1 MKMARPMTTRPMT
14 VMSRSM
20 MVTTRRRES
29 RSRRPQYWAV
39 MTAVPLPTPMQ
50 KMWKRLV
57 IWLAREEAEIWASP
71 SLASITVSIRLT
83 PMVMALWSTTGTPM
97 ASMVR

>member
-1 MKMARPMTTRPMT
+1 MTSASPGAKSHMSLSGMKMARAMTMRPMT

-20 MVTTRRRES
+20 MVTTRRREP

-50 KMWKRLV
+50 KM
-57 IWLAREEAEIWASP
+57 
-71 SLASITVSIRLT
+71 
-83 PMVMALWSTTGTPM
+83 
-97 ASMVR
+97 